1 LKCEVVLFGQRR
13 VQGRV
18 LAISE
23 GGLAV
28 IADLDLQPGDPI
40 RLMIEPESEAPI
52 KVSGIVGND
61 HLASPSGR
69 SSRIRKFGCVVS
81 EPTRSF
87 RTLLEALVSRR
98 LAPRPIAIP
107 ISLPRPRAVDSRG
120 SDPDLPCSRA
130 FQPPPKPTPEEC
142 LPCFKVRLRQIGLS
156 RTRLLTLRA
165 RSASQA
171 ERIALDELDQ
181 IDARP
186 DSWSI
191 LQAARLS
198 SG

>member
-40 RLMIEPESEAPI
+40 RLMIEPESKAPI

-87 RTLLEALVSRR
+87 RSLLDALVSRHP
-98 LAPRPIAIP
+98 APRPIP
-107 ISLPRPRAVDSRG
+107 ISLLRSRAVDPG
-120 SDPDLPCSRA
+120 GIDPDLPRSRA
-130 FQPPPKPTPEEC
+130 FQPPPKPAPEES

-198 SG
+198 GG